1 MYVLNIYLIAG
12 RAGLA
17 ARSSSMG
24 CSAGLQKATNLGMIL
39 GPGLPRNTELK
50 PLAEASLARLKQDVA
65 SKAAATRAAEQK
77 TSATQ
82 ALHKSAA
89 GQLDGA
95 QQELA
100 KLQQEI
106 NQGMRTVYNQVG
118 VTGMRQFISSD
129 FISFLQTCL
138 MVYC

>member
-1 MYVLNIYLIAG
+1 VQDLLLAPP
-12 RAGLA
+12 RAVNP
-17 ARSSSMG
+17 G
-24 CSAGLQKATNLGMIL
+24 CKRFSNLSFNC

-50 PLAEASLARLKQDVA
+50 PQAEAALARLKQDVA
-65 SKAAATRAAEQK
+65 SKAAAARAAEQK

-89 GQLDGA
+89 GQLESA

-118 VTGMRQFISSD
+118 NTNEAMHVF
-129 FISFLQTCL
+129 
-138 MVYC
+138 

>member
-1 MYVLNIYLIAG
+1 
-12 RAGLA
+12 
-17 ARSSSMG
+17 
-24 CSAGLQKATNLGMIL
+24 MIL

-118 VTGMRQFISSD
+118 VTGMRQFILSD